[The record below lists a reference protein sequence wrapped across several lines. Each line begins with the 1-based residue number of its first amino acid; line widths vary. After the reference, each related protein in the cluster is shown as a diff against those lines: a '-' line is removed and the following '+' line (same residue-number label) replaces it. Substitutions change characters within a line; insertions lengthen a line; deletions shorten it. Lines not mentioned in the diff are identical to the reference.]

1 MHPRAVSGSMF
12 LTTRLVLVC
21 AMGIALAACGGG
33 SGGGGPAPQAPKTG
47 LVIGA
52 ASGPIYDELST
63 VYQLTTGTGSE
74 SPDGYGLLIYDGESL
89 TPEEIETLPSTDA
102 FLNSGKILIV
112 LNPTLDDFRALEGEL
127 GAAALVDVPA
137 VAVFKTFYGTQ
148 GLQAATVVEF
158 PTTIDETLLP
168 IEDSSG
174 APAADT
180 AAGAATAAV
189 QPDDATIRAQTEQW
203 RKRYERIRLD
213 TWRSMSALKNVPSA
227 QLAGA
232 ATDDGGGASSPDAL
246 GSSAGSD
253 LDELADSALE
263 Q

>member
-1 MHPRAVSGSMF
+1 M
-12 LTTRLVLVC
+12 
-21 AMGIALAACGGG
+21 AC
-33 SGGGGPAPQAPKTG
+33 S
-47 LVIGA
+47 
-52 ASGPIYDELST
+52 S
-63 VYQLTTGTGSE
+63 TTGNR
-74 SPDGYGLLIYDGESL
+74 L

-102 FLNSGKILIV
+102 FLDSGKILIV

-148 GLQAATVVEF
+148 GLQAATVVES
-158 PTTIDETLLP
+158 PTLRLMRPCCRSKTRQ
-168 IEDSSG
+168 
-174 APAADT
+174 ARRRADT
-180 AAGAATAAV
+180 AAAGAATAAV

-213 TWRSMSALKNVPSA
+213 TWRSMRALKNVPSA

-246 GSSAGSD
+246 GSWAGSD